1 MSDFWDD
8 FETFPLKKE
17 YDICDFIEKI
27 KSNIDEEFKKL
38 NDEYHPAIL
47 GEDNGNKLYSLI
59 REKKPEIVVETG
71 VCNGFSSS
79 LILKA
84 LSENGKG
91 KLYSIDL
98 PEYIEPEE
106 EPDGRTGAV
115 VPSTKY
121 SGWVVPDEFR
131 SNWTHILGN
140 SFYETP
146 RLMERLSEIDL
157 FIHDSDHSY
166 EGMMFEFSM
175 AWKHLKD
182 NGLLMADNIDNS
194 DAFADF
200 ANAKDRTKYRL
211 GVMGLIT
218 K

>member
-1 MSDFWDD
+1 MNEFWDD
-8 FETFPLKKE
+8 FEDYPLKKE
-17 YDICDFIEKI
+17 YDICDFIDKI
-27 KSNIDEEFKKL
+27 KDKIDKEFRKL

-59 REKKPEIVVETG
+59 REKEPEIVVETG

-79 LILKA
+79 VILKA

-98 PEYIEPEE
+98 PEYIEPGE

-121 SGWVVPDEFR
+121 SGWVVPDRFR

-140 SFYETP
+140 TFYETP

-182 NGLLMADNIDNS
+182 NGLLMADNIDHS
-194 DAFADF
+194 DAFVDF
-200 ANAKDRTKYRL
+200 ADAKDRTKYRL

>member
-8 FETFPLKKE
+8 FEDYPLKEE

-27 KSNIDEEFKKL
+27 KNKIDEEFKKL
-38 NDEYHPAIL
+38 DNQYHPAIL
-47 GEDNGNKLYSLI
+47 GENNGAKLYSLI
-59 REKKPEIVVETG
+59 REQRPEMVVETG

-84 LSENGKG
+84 LSENAKG

-98 PEYIEPEE
+98 PKYIEPGE

-121 SGWVVPDEFR
+121 SGWTVPDEFR
-131 SNWTHILGN
+131 SSWTHILGN
-140 SFYETP
+140 TFYETP
-146 RLMERLSEIDL
+146 RLMERLSEIDI

-166 EGMMFEFSM
+166 EGMMFEFSI

-182 NGLLMADNIDNS
+182 GGLLMADNIDHS

-200 ANAKDRTKYRL
+200 AEAKDRTKYRL
-211 GVMGLIT
+211 GVMGLLI